1 MTHDEV
7 ILVQHMLSYILF
19 LWNNKINSM
28 IEYL

>member
-1 MTHDEV
+1 MTHDDV
-7 ILVQHMLSYILF
+7 HLVQQMLSYILF